1 KPRAYEVLL
10 FGQIIGRDPDPY
22 PFWHSS
28 QANDP
33 GLNLALYQNKAVD
46 ALLEDSR
53 RTSSAD
59 ERQEKYV
66 AFQKQLS
73 EDIPAI
79 FLYSLQYTYLTPD
92 NIRGIATE
100 RVNHPSDRLSSIAS
114 WYIKT
119 KKRLQF

>member
-1 KPRAYEVLL
+1 
-10 FGQIIGRDPDPY
+10 DT
-22 PFWHSS
+22 
-28 QANDP
+28 N
-33 GLNLALYQNKAVD
+33 
-46 ALLEDSR
+46 
-53 RTSSAD
+53 

-79 FLYSLQYTYLTPD
+79 FLYSLQYTYLAPD
-92 NIRGIATE
+92 NIHGIATE
-100 RVNHPSDRLSSIAS
+100 RINHPSDRFSSIAS